1 MYQILTKKFR
11 VIYLFVVI
19 CIISCLSCRD
29 NSKERII
36 YRNLYYEYN
45 DSLQQYGIDTSSMF
59 KNGNKLSKI
68 DYDSLQI
75 VISEVY
81 NTTKLLIE
89 EKTIDGNI
97 DNLYL
102 KIKKDSVWLVYASFI
117 EQPDF
122 VRFGNDI
129 GFQVSKDGKIL
140 SIIIGE

>member
-117 EQPDF
+117 EHPDF

>member
-102 KIKKDSVWLVYASFI
+102 KIKIDSVWLVYASFI

-122 VRFGNDI
+122 VRLGNDI